1 MSLFAELRHRNVFR
15 VAAAYAV
22 VAWLVLQ
29 LADILLGNFGAP
41 DWVFKSLVVFLAVG
55 FMVALFLS
63 WAFELTPEGMKR
75 AGEVTPQAP
84 AEGRS
89 RKPIDHWIVVGLLLV
104 IAVMVGER
112 IWFGDRSDAL
122 PGSAP
127 ETALSGA
134 TDPAATPAKS
144 TMAGGGLARG
154 IGVLPFTNLSPDPDN
169 AFFAGGIHEEV
180 LTRLSRIDDLRVIS
194 RTSMER
200 IATEGL
206 AMPEIGL
213 RLGVSHVLEG
223 SVRRAGDRV
232 RVTVQLIEAASD
244 EHLWAENYDR
254 TLENVFA
261 IQSDIALAIA
271 DQLQVALN
279 PQQQASLGERPTDNA
294 TAYELFLR
302 AVDEARVWRG
312 AETFRTIIEL
322 LEPAIALDPDFL
334 DARVMLVG
342 AYGRMGWFGED
353 PGSEYAVK
361 AQGQLDEIK
370 RRWPDRPESR
380 LAQGYFTYTV
390 EEDFEKALAEFRV
403 LDAIWPND
411 PRVGLYV
418 AASLKQLGRAEEF
431 LAAARRVLALDP
443 ENSVAHG
450 EVLVALRQ
458 SGRGDE
464 AIEFAEQALRHF
476 PGDSALKIDYLTT
489 VMDVRGDLG
498 PLLEAGREDE
508 LADMDIFFMP
518 GLLAMARYSAGD
530 VEGALEVVEKAARR
544 SPGPLAKANW
554 AQFLR
559 IAGRD
564 AQAEAPAREAFE
576 QVREQIADSPS
587 AGQERRTA
595 LDLAQAA
602 WIAALAGE
610 HSVSLRWEEMAESLP
625 VSARSGPQVDHVLA
639 MAARWRGDVDAAWAR
654 LQPHMEDPVWFPRG
668 RLLALRP
675 SLDAMWGASAEYRDF
690 MAGLEASQAR

>member
-134 TDPAATPAKS
+134 IDPAATPSKS

-169 AFFAGGIHEEV
+169 AFFAGGIHEEL

-294 TAYELFLR
+294 TAYELYLR
-302 AVDEARVWRG
+302 AVDEVWRG

-334 DARVMLVG
+334 DARVMLVE
-342 AYGRMGWFGED
+342 AYGRMGWLGED

-390 EEDFEKALAEFRV
+390 EEDYEKALAELRV
-403 LDAIWPND
+403 LEAIWPND

-418 AASLKQLGRAEEF
+418 ATSLQWLGRAEEF
-431 LAAARRVLALDP
+431 LAAARRVLDLDP
-443 ENSVAHG
+443 ENSVAHQI
-450 EVLVALRQ
+450 VLLALRD

-464 AIEFAEQALRHF
+464 AIEFAEQALRRF
-476 PGDSALKIDYLTT
+476 PGDSALKRGYLIT

-498 PLLEAGREDE
+498 PLLEAGREE
-508 LADMDIFFMP
+508 GADIDIFMP

-544 SPGPLAKANW
+544 SPGPYAKADW
-554 AQFLR
+554 AQSLR
-559 IAGRD
+559 IYSGRD
-564 AQAEAPAREAFE
+564 AQAETPAREAFE

-625 VSARSGPQVDHVLA
+625 VSARSGPQVDRVLA
-639 MAARWRGDVDAAWAR
+639 LAARWRGDVDAAWAR
-654 LQPHMEDPVWFPRG
+654 VQPYMDDPGGIPRG

-675 SLDAMWGASAEYRDF
+675 SFDAMWGASAEYRDF
-690 MAGLEASQAR
+690 MAGLDASQGR